1 MKKRILLNS
10 NLLSGF
16 TMFSLLFVSFA
27 SLAFQDQSNIILE
40 KYSINVEL
48 DCGNF
53 RTQTMG
59 GWGSNAAGNNPGVYR
74 DMYFDSAFPNGLSI
88 GCDYTLTLTSASAVQ
103 SFLPSGS
110 TASAFTENL
119 IDPSNY
125 SNVLAGQ
132 LVALTLSI
140 GFDENDADFSGSD
153 INLGDLLINSGPF
166 IGFTVY
172 ELIEEANQFIGGCPS
187 EYFAIELNEVLT
199 SINENFD
206 DGISDNGFL
215 DCPDD
220 TESPIL
226 CALNLDDVNAFC
238 FDENNYSV
246 EITVSG
252 YNATYIV
259 EDINASS
266 GSGQYICLGDP
277 SDINALTS
285 YTFILSYPIANNYSA
300 SVYALIPSIDNC
312 SEAINN
318 DECVINDIS
327 GSAPICCDFSITCPP
342 NTQFVFSCIEEI
354 PAADTSIISYQNNC
368 GPVTINVLDQTSGSG
383 CTSNPLYLTR
393 TYTVYDGTTTLN
405 CVYNYI
411 VIDNMPPLISCPS
424 SENAECSAIEMIPLN
439 WATAIDNCD
448 TDVDISYVNMIGE
461 SCDSFVRVWT
471 AVDNCGNSA
480 SCNQTVYITDTT
492 APTLVLPNDI
502 TLNCGSE
509 TLPSITGMA
518 SASDA
523 CSYVTISYIDGDLEG
538 DNCFASF
545 TRVWTATD
553 ACGNSVSDEQ
563 IISIEDNVGPV
574 LIGIPGNMNQ
584 QCGEIPEPPLV
595 VAFDVCQDDSV
606 TVLFNEVIYGQ
617 GCQKAVFR
625 TWTAIDSCGNS
636 SSITRSIYVNDT
648 QGPVITCPDDVV
660 LNCGDPVPDPSESGS
675 ATAFDN
681 CSGDNVTINH
691 LDGNL
696 TNDCPPKIHR
706 IWTATDTCGNVSS
719 CVQIISFIDNL
730 APVISCV
737 DDITVNCAFGD
748 ITPPFT
754 GTPTVTDDCSNYQL
768 LYSDGVYSG
777 DCPYSFTRTWTAMD
791 ACGNFSSCQQVITV
805 IDESGP
811 TIYCPPT
818 KSVSCGSSMLPS
830 VTGMAAAYDNC
841 STVSIS
847 YTDGEIE
854 GSCPQSFIR
863 TWTASDYCG
872 NTSSCEQIINIIDNT
887 APVIVCPPTINID
900 CGSGDYS
907 TDITG
912 IPEVSDQCNS
922 DVTLSYIETP
932 IQGDC
937 PKYFYR
943 IWTAMDECQNTSQC
957 YQMINIIDTTAPEL
971 ICPEDITISCS
982 EDPNPEITGFA
993 FATDD
998 CSSFEITYSDSITL
1012 SETIGGSDDCG
1023 QYRTQTQG
1031 GWGSVAHGGNPGTY
1045 RDNHFDLA
1053 FPNGLS
1059 IGCDRTLDLTSSLAV
1074 QNFLPSGGTPLPL
1087 PVSMINP
1094 VGYGNTLAGQIVA
1107 LGLSIG
1113 FDNYDEDFSEA
1124 TGSLANLIV
1133 ADGMF
1138 AGWTVGEIYEEAN
1151 RFIGV
1156 CGSNYSAN
1164 DLNHVVS
1171 SINENFV
1178 DGNIDNRYLIC
1189 DEENTNCFTIYRTWT
1204 AIDACGNLSTCV
1216 QVISA
1221 DNSEINPIS
1230 LFETYSIAMSVYPSP
1245 TLGKVSISTNIGIE
1259 KGDIIEIF
1267 DISGMRLISYIVSD
1281 PDVQVVDLSNLN
1293 SGIYIVKWTNNIGT
1307 ISERIIKN

>member
-1 MKKRILLNS
+1 MKKRILFNP

-16 TMFSLLFVSFA
+16 SAIAFFLLSFA
-27 SLAFQDQSNIILE
+27 SYAFQDQSDAFFKEN
-40 KYSINVEL
+40 SINLEL

-53 RTQTMG
+53 RTQTQG
-59 GWGSNAAGNNPGVYR
+59 GWGSDASGNNPGSYR
-74 DMYFDSAFPNGLSI
+74 DQHFDSAFPNGLSI
-88 GCDYTLTLTSASAVQ
+88 GCDYTLTLTSSSAVQ

-110 TASAFTENL
+110 TAAVFTENL

-166 IGFTVY
+166 MGFTIY
-172 ELIEEANQFIGGCPS
+172 ELIDEANQFIGGCS
-187 EYFAIELNEVLT
+187 TAYDATELNEVLT
-199 SINENFD
+199 SINENFV
-206 DGISDNGFL
+206 DGNSDNGFL
-215 DCPDD
+215 DCPDTVVD
-220 TESPIL
+220 PTNCSLELVGINSYCNGL
-226 CALNLDDVNAFC
+226 EA
-238 FDENNYSV
+238 YTV
-246 EITVSG
+246 EISISG
-252 YNATYIV
+252 SNATYIV

-277 SDINALTS
+277 DDINAITS
-285 YTFILSYPIANNYSA
+285 YTFILTYPVASNYSA
-300 SVYALIPSIDNC
+300 SVYALVPSIDNC
-312 SEAINN
+312 SEALNS
-318 DECVINDIS
+318 DECVLSNIN
-327 GSAPICCDFSITCPP
+327 GTAPICCDFSITCPP
-342 NTQFVFSCIEEI
+342 NTQFVFSCLEEI
-354 PAADTSIISYQNNC
+354 PEADTSIISYQNNC
-368 GPVTINVLDQTSGSG
+368 GPVTINVTDQTSGSG

-393 TYTVYDGTTTLN
+393 TYTVNDGSTTLY

-411 VIDNMPPLISCPS
+411 VIDNMPPVITCPP
-424 SENAECSAIEMIPLN
+424 SENAECSATEMIPLN

-492 APTLVLPNDI
+492 APTLVLPDDI

-518 SASDA
+518 SANDA
-523 CSYVTISYIDGDLEG
+523 CSNVAISFVDGDMEG
-538 DNCFASF
+538 DNCFSSF
-545 TRVWTATD
+545 VRLWTATD
-553 ACGNSVSDEQ
+553 ACGNSVSGEQ
-563 IISIEDNVGPV
+563 IISIEDNTGPV
-574 LIGIPGNMNQ
+574 LIGIPGNTNQ

-595 VAFDVCQDDSV
+595 VAFDVCQNDSV
-606 TVLFNEVIYGQ
+606 IVLFNEVIYGQ

-675 ATAFDN
+675 ATAIDN

-691 LDGNL
+691 MDGNL

-719 CVQIISFIDNL
+719 CVQLISFIDNQ

-737 DDITVNCAFGD
+737 DDITINCAFGD

-768 LYSDGVYSG
+768 LYSDGAYSG
-777 DCPYSFTRTWTAMD
+777 DCPYNFTRTWTAMD
-791 ACGNFSSCQQVITV
+791 ACGNFTSCQQVITV

-818 KSVSCGSSMLPS
+818 KSISCGSSVSPS

-841 STVSIS
+841 SSVSIS
-847 YTDGEIE
+847 YSDGEIE

-872 NTSSCEQIINIIDNT
+872 NISTCEQIINIIDNT

-900 CGSGDYS
+900 CESGDYS

-912 IPEVSDQCNS
+912 IPEASDLCSN
-922 DVTLSYIETP
+922 VTLSYIETP

-943 IWTAMDECQNTSQC
+943 IWTATDECQNTSQC
-957 YQMINIIDTTAPEL
+957 YQMINIVDSTAPEL
-971 ICPEDITISCS
+971 TCPEDITIDCMQ
-982 EDPNPEITGFA
+982 DPDPEITGFA
-993 FATDD
+993 FATDA
-998 CSSFEITYSDSITL
+998 CSSFEISYSDSITL
-1012 SETIGGSDDCG
+1012 NETNGGSDDCG
-1023 QYRTQTQG
+1023 QFRTQTQG
-1031 GWGSVAHGGNPGTY
+1031 GWGSVANGGNPGSY
-1045 RDNHFDLA
+1045 RDQYFHLA
-1053 FPNGLS
+1053 FPNGLT
-1059 IGCDRTLDLTSSLAV
+1059 IGCDRTLELTSSLAV

-1087 PVSMINP
+1087 PVSMVNP

-1124 TGSLANLIV
+1124 TGSLVDLIV
-1133 ADGMF
+1133 ANGMF

-1151 RFIGV
+1151 EFIGL
-1156 CGSNYSAN
+1156 CGSSYSAN

-1178 DGNIDNRYLIC
+1178 DGRIDNGYLLC
-1189 DEENTNCFTIYRTWT
+1189 DDDITNCFTIYRTWT
-1204 AIDACGNLSTCV
+1204 AVDDCGNLSTCV
-1216 QVISA
+1216 QIISA
-1221 DNSEINPIS
+1221 GNSEIIPIS
-1230 LFETYSIAMSVYPSP
+1230 YSDTFSIAMSVYPSP
-1245 TLGKVSISTNIGIE
+1245 TLGKVSISSKMGIE
-1259 KGDIIEIF
+1259 KGDLIEVF
-1267 DISGMRLISYIVSD
+1267 DISANRLIFYIVSD
-1281 PDVQVVDLSNLN
+1281 PDVQIIDLSNLN
-1293 SGIYIVKWTNNIGT
+1293 SGIYIIKWTSKIGSV
-1307 ISERIIKN
+1307 SERIIKN